1 MIDSGTFDV
10 AANGAGAAVPL
21 LTGGDLMLLGREL
34 PAVFDILVTT
44 ATGSIQLRCHALLR
58 ITPQRRIV
66 ARANFAGAC
75 VIAKFF
81 IGARA
86 SVDREW
92 EERGHAAFV
101 RSGVATPQ
109 IIDRGSLMG
118 VGVALLFECV
128 DATHPATEAD
138 LMSMM
143 PIVAQL
149 HTHGVVQNNLH
160 LGNVLRSAQRVAAD
174 RRQRGQRDGR
184 RCAVAAAGERAQ
196 SGAAPVAIRRARRGK
211 VRDRV
216 ARVCGGAW
224 LHDDRCGRRRIDCGG
239 APRTACPACAHNCA
253 PCCVTTRILSCGGAS
268 GGVWSANAACFAAR
282 SRR

>member
-1 MIDSGTFDV
+1 M
-10 AANGAGAAVPL
+10 
-21 LTGGDLMLLGREL
+21 
-34 PAVFDILVTT
+34 
-44 ATGSIQLRCHALLR
+44 
-58 ITPQRRIV
+58 
-66 ARANFAGAC
+66 
-75 VIAKFF
+75 IAKFF

-109 IIDRGSLMG
+109 IIERGSLIG

-128 DATHPATEAD
+128 DATRPATEAD

-160 LGNVLRSAQRVAAD
+160 LGNVLHSAHGWLLD

-184 RCAVAAAGERAQ
+184 RCAIAAAGERAQ
-196 SGAAPVAIRRARRGK
+196 SGAVPVAIRRARR
-211 VRDRV
+211 
-216 ARVCGGAW
+216 AE
-224 LHDDRCGRRRIDCGG
+224 
-239 APRTACPACAHNCA
+239 
-253 PCCVTTRILSCGGAS
+253 SS
-268 GGVWSANAACFAAR
+268 
-282 SRR
+282 